1 MITLP
6 LSLSLWYIHI
16 KMFFFSFLYIYLLT
30 FLSDGLPAFGAL
42 SSWAALRMLDA
53 DNNGSVEF
61 SEFVSWYCGVVALE
75 CSVDGCDPY

>member
-1 MITLP
+1 M
-6 LSLSLWYIHI
+6 
-16 KMFFFSFLYIYLLT
+16 
-30 FLSDGLPAFGAL
+30 SDGLPAFGAL